1 MSIALTIDDR
11 ALSELAQ
18 SGWRRGLVGAALVH
32 GALACLILA
41 WPAPAPTIEPATIV
55 ELVLAPPPQ
64 AAIEKTSPPAAIEKT
79 SPQAAIEKTSP
90 QAAIEKTSPPA
101 ATLPPEPP
109 AARPLAQTPPPI
121 RAKAP
126 AMPAAKPAPVAVSPD
141 GATPAFAP
149 SEPSQA
155 AAPAPQGAAPSSSVE
170 DEVKAAPLSQPKPFY
185 PRIARQRGWQGV
197 VVVRVGIDET
207 GQTCHVAVRDSSG
220 HAVLDEAALET
231 VRQWRFSPAR
241 QGGRAVASAIDVP
254 IRFSLTEG

>member
-11 ALSELAQ
+11 ALSELAR
-18 SGWRRGLVGAALVH
+18 SSWGRGLVGAALVH

-64 AAIEKTSPPAAIEKT
+64 AAIEKTSPPAA
-79 SPQAAIEKTSP
+79 
-90 QAAIEKTSPPA
+90 
-101 ATLPPEPP
+101 TLPPEPP
-109 AARPLAQTPPPI
+109 AARPFAQTSPPI
-121 RAKAP
+121 RAKSP
-126 AMPAAKPAPVAVSPD
+126 AMSAAKPAPVAVSPD
-141 GATPAFAP
+141 GAAPAFAP

-155 AAPAPQGAAPSSSVE
+155 AAPAPQGAASSPLVE
-170 DEVKAAPLSQPKPFY
+170 DEVKATPLSQPKPFY

-197 VVVRVGIDET
+197 VVVRVGIDEA